1 MELNQWPTVYET
13 VALPLSY
20 TGNFKYWIFH
30 IDLVLWLKEFM
41 SKIDPELKKKLLKE
55 SQSPFKGL
63 RRILWIA
70 FSGSA
75 FLGLLIMLSRIAS
88 GTELQLNNLLIQLG
102 ACLIFPTLLIIDRN
116 ED

>member
-1 MELNQWPTVYET
+1 
-13 VALPLSY
+13 
-20 TGNFKYWIFH
+20 
-30 IDLVLWLKEFM
+30 M

-75 FLGLLIMLSRIAS
+75 ILGLLIMLSKIAS
-88 GTELQLNNLLIQLG
+88 GSELQQNNLLIQVG
-102 ACLIFPTLLIIDRN
+102 ASILFPTLLFLDRN
-116 ED
+116 KD